1 MKKPINRHL
10 TWVKPLN
17 PILEVL
23 VRKRGEAT
31 MSSIPENVKRV
42 YKETLQYHIDRWII
56 LLILSYSHAKCETVI
71 VCARCELQLL
81 WDRVDG
87 KVCPVIVAAWCR

>member
-31 MSSIPENVKRV
+31 MSPISENVKRV
-42 YKETLQYHIDRWII
+42 YKETLR
-56 LLILSYSHAKCETVI
+56 
-71 VCARCELQLL
+71 
-81 WDRVDG
+81 
-87 KVCPVIVAAWCR
+87 